1 MLTNLHFTHLLHGAG
16 TGSDA
21 SGNNLMTFTG
31 THQQREIFLRECVH
45 ARTFF
50 RFQSVV
56 SIRAPSV
63 MCVLR
68 VGVGVGV
75 GGAYVGI
82 GWGYGLLL
90 ADDIPTFLLQLFT
103 AAAHANTRGTWT
115 APEEADIGG
124 GAMPYASSSQLL
136 MPVNL
141 KWML

>member
-1 MLTNLHFTHLLHGAG
+1 M
-16 TGSDA
+16 
-21 SGNNLMTFTG
+21 
-31 THQQREIFLRECVH
+31 R
-45 ARTFF
+45 
-50 RFQSVV
+50 
-56 SIRAPSV
+56 
-63 MCVLR
+63 
-68 VGVGVGV
+68 
-75 GGAYVGI
+75 VGI

-141 KWML
+141 KWMLYATI